1 MIPIKARL
9 SIGVIAFPLFLSGAA
24 FAGDVPFSV
33 SLGTNEQ
40 LSGTVDQDDSS
51 GDMNSAT
58 GTASGPVSGTYTLDR
73 GSPHAELDGT
83 GLKLHVDFDRGDQ
96 SVSAH
101 LDTCATPD
109 KCDAGKPVTLWEK

>member
-1 MIPIKARL
+1 
-9 SIGVIAFPLFLSGAA
+9 
-24 FAGDVPFSV
+24 
-33 SLGTNEQ
+33 
-40 LSGTVDQDDSS
+40 
-51 GDMNSAT
+51 MNSAT

>member
-1 MIPIKARL
+1 MTLKTRL
-9 SIGVIAFPLFLSGAA
+9 SIGVIAAGFFLSSVAW
-24 FAGDVPFSV
+24 AGDVPFTAAP
-33 SLGTNEQ
+33 GPGEQ

-73 GSPHAELDGT
+73 NSPHAELDGT

-101 LDTCATPD
+101 LDTCASPD
-109 KCDAGKPVTLWEK
+109 QCTAGKPVTLWEK

>member
-1 MIPIKARL
+1 MTKARL
-9 SIGVIAFPLFLSGAA
+9 SIGVMAAFFLSGTAW
-24 FAGDVPFSV
+24 AGDVPFTASPGGNV
-33 SLGTNEQ
+33 Q
-40 LSGTVDQDDSS
+40 LTGTVDQDDFS

-73 GSPHAELDGT
+73 TNPHAELDGT

-101 LDTCATPD
+101 LDTCATAD
-109 KCDAGKPVTLWEK
+109 KCDPGKPVMLWEK